1 MTRYEIIKLNEQL
14 FRLLNDNGIDT
25 KDLNYLPMVE
35 EFRKMKSK
43 KHKVNNI
50 VAYLSNKY
58 GITERGIY
66 KIVKR
71 FGERVKV

>member
-43 KHKVNNI
+43 KHKVNYI
-50 VAYLSNKY
+50 VAYLSNKC